1 MIEKN
6 RLTRSDL
13 YRILGFRDKEH
24 RLMVKVSY
32 TVKGTNIRNGLL
44 VDKSVKFSTMSDA
57 IRFMRSLEAGKKNN
71 TVLVGKPM
79 LEWV

>member
-1 MIEKN
+1 MIERN

-13 YRILGFRDKEH
+13 YRILGLRDKE
-24 RLMVKVSY
+24 RSLMVKVSY
-32 TVKGTNIRNGLL
+32 TVKGTATVNGLL
-44 VDKSVKFSTMSDA
+44 VDKSVNFSTMSDA
-57 IRFMRSLEAGKKNN
+57 IRFIRSLEAGKKTN

>member
-1 MIEKN
+1 MIERN

-13 YRILGFRDKEH
+13 YRILGLRDKEH
-24 RLMVKVSY
+24 PLMVKVSY
-32 TVKGTNIRNGLL
+32 SVKGTATVNGLL
-44 VDKSVKFSTMSDA
+44 VDKSVNFSTMSDA
-57 IRFMRSLEAGKKNN
+57 IRFIRSLEAGKKTN